1 MWVFRWERGRRRGR
15 FIILWRTFGY
25 RIKNGGRKKKERAG
39 LGMRQ
44 QETQERRGVFGF
56 LEVVSLRR
64 KRKMTNGRSG
74 WPLLNMALNKPR
86 AYKEPA
92 QERERDKRSQ
102 LLKSQILDQIDHQGP
117 LPISLPPSV
126 LQSPPLPSFFID
138 SVSLFISCIFF
149 FNFCKDCNC
158 LYPPP
163 LSLPLQVSLIAL
175 TRILQ
180 TFIFHEQDALFSSSK
195 VKYPVC
201 SPEAASM
208 HALERMDAMAIPG
221 HLTIPPFHHCIP
233 LICAIRERLF
243 RGTHNKDKKG
253 GV

>member
-102 LLKSQILDQIDHQGP
+102 LLKSSCLQSHADSGVAGVKSGGTK
-117 LPISLPPSV
+117 PISRKQFC
-126 LQSPPLPSFFID
+126 LQ
-138 SVSLFISCIFF
+138 
-149 FNFCKDCNC
+149 
-158 LYPPP
+158 
-163 LSLPLQVSLIAL
+163 
-175 TRILQ
+175 
-180 TFIFHEQDALFSSSK
+180 
-195 VKYPVC
+195 
-201 SPEAASM
+201 
-208 HALERMDAMAIPG
+208 
-221 HLTIPPFHHCIP
+221 
-233 LICAIRERLF
+233 F
-243 RGTHNKDKKG
+243 RFWPDFGITE
-253 GV
+253 